1 MLRIITILA
10 FNLEG
15 KASRDRAMPQ
25 PAGKNSMTRLKWG
38 QCPKALPLTISY
50 LNFFSSL

>member
-15 KASRDRAMPQ
+15 KASRDRARPQ
-25 PAGKNSMTRLKWG
+25 PAGKNSMTEQGPNQQAKI
-38 QCPKALPLTISY
+38 Q
-50 LNFFSSL
+50 